1 MSWNGWWVFRYDR
14 MKDSDTTKYPLE
26 HSLDSLLRPRGWDEY
41 IGQEQVKKKLNIL
54 IRAAKDRNQMPEHVL
69 LYGPA
74 GLGKTTLA
82 HIIGSILDVPIQTTS
97 GPMIE
102 RAGDIISL
110 ASTLENG
117 GVIFIDEI
125 HRLSRNIEEVLYP
138 IMESGMISIL
148 VGKGPTAQSV
158 QINLPPTVII
168 AATTQVGKIST
179 PLRTRFSGGVMRLNP
194 YNEKEIAEIVRR
206 SAEKMNITVTDD
218 AAEEVAR
225 RARGTPRTANY
236 LLKRIRD
243 YAQIHNKEINRDV
256 VCVGL
261 ENQEIDTYG
270 LTVEDRTFLRTI
282 RDVFNGGPVGIQ
294 ALATVLSEDI
304 RTVEEVYEPFMV
316 QTGFLKRT
324 PRGRSI
330 TEKGYAYLEDTD
342 TQ

>member
-1 MSWNGWWVFRYDR
+1 
-14 MKDSDTTKYPLE
+14 MKKNDTDKQPLE
-26 HSLDSLLRPRGWDEY
+26 HSLDSFLRPKLWSEY

-97 GPMIE
+97 GPMVE

-117 GVIFIDEI
+117 GVLFIDEI
-125 HRLSRNIEEVLYP
+125 HRLSKNIEEVLYP
-138 IMESGMISIL
+138 IMESGNISIL

-158 QINLPPTVII
+158 RINLPPTIII
-168 AATTQVGKIST
+168 AATTQVGKISA
-179 PLRTRFSGGVMRLNP
+179 PLRTRFSGGVMRLAP
-194 YNEKEIAEIVRR
+194 YSEENIADIVKQ
-206 SAEKMNITVTDD
+206 SAEKLNIAVTDD
-218 AAEEVAR
+218 AAEEIAR

-243 YAQIHNKEINRDV
+243 YAQIHGKKITRDV
-256 VCVGL
+256 VCAGL
-261 ENQEIDTYG
+261 ENQDIDTYG
-270 LTVEDRTFLRTI
+270 LTAEDRQFLGTV

-294 ALATVLSEDI
+294 ALATVLSEDP
-304 RTVEEVYEPFMV
+304 RTVEEVYEPFLV
-316 QTGFLKRT
+316 QIGFLKRT

-330 TEKGYAYLEDTD
+330 TERGYAYLEDVSG
-342 TQ
+342 